1 MSPVQQRLRSGPEEA
16 ESPMSRPGLVTYAPI
31 VRLLTMSIV
40 WLVLLI
46 WQFNAYRTGCGAA
59 IGFLSVLGLFLLAAG
74 VEHALLRRRA
84 LVLQCL
90 NDEDRPFDLFSS
102 PVLMAIREGV
112 AALVLAAVLL
122 VSALTF
128 EARQWSVLF
137 IDLMMLSIL
146 IPRVTA
152 VMGDHVRRRYRY
164 AIARRWAMMLSV
176 LLLWGEAVLVLM
188 FSPPEDYF
196 GMRWQEVVT
205 YGVAQPDVLCPLVQ
219 SASEV
224 YTVGQALA
232 IWAVQNAARVS
243 NDPTQVIMVWV
254 GYGVLFGFSLV
265 VAVAY
270 SRALVGVMARP
281 WEMRVLDASPV
292 ARNDG
297 QARAPGGPGKGRAP
311 DAT

>member
-1 MSPVQQRLRSGPEEA
+1 
-16 ESPMSRPGLVTYAPI
+16 
-31 VRLLTMSIV
+31 
-40 WLVLLI
+40 
-46 WQFNAYRTGCGAA
+46 
-59 IGFLSVLGLFLLAAG
+59 
-74 VEHALLRRRA
+74 
-84 LVLQCL
+84 
-90 NDEDRPFDLFSS
+90 
-102 PVLMAIREGV
+102 
-112 AALVLAAVLL
+112 
-122 VSALTF
+122 
-128 EARQWSVLF
+128 LF
-137 IDLMMLSIL
+137 IDLLMLSLL
-146 IPRVTA
+146 IPRLTA
-152 VMGDHVRRRYRY
+152 VMGDHVRQRYRY
-164 AIARRWAMMLSV
+164 AIARRWAMMLSI
-176 LLLWGEAVLVLM
+176 LLLWGEAVVVLM

-254 GYGVLFGFSLV
+254 GYAVLVGFSWLV
-265 VAVAY
+265 ALAY

-281 WEMRVLDASPV
+281 WEMRVLDAFPV

-297 QARAPGGPGKGRAP
+297 RSGAMGRPGEEGAA